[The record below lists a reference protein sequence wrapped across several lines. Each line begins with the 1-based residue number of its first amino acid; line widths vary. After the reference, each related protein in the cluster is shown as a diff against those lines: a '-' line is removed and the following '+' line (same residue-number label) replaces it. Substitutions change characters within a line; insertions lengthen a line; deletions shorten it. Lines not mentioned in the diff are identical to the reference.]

1 MKILILT
8 ALLCSTAHAVCS
20 EGRPSV
26 KKEYGSSQ
34 AVIIATV
41 THQNP
46 VPETRD
52 GSVYEGTNYRL
63 KVDRVFRG
71 RFLSGPT
78 IFSENSSGRFPM
90 EVNRKYLLFIYQQGG
105 RYSVDNCG
113 NSGLLTSDLAVLQAV
128 KKPPHT
134 K

>member
-1 MKILILT
+1 
-8 ALLCSTAHAVCS
+8 
-20 EGRPSV
+20 V

-78 IFSENSSGRFPM
+78 IFSENSSGRFLM

-128 KKPPHT
+128 KKLPHT

>member
-20 EGRPSV
+20 EGCPSV

>member
-1 MKILILT
+1 MRILILT

-20 EGRPSV
+20 EVRPSV
-26 KKEYGSSQ
+26 KMEYGSSQ

-128 KKPPHT
+128 KKLPHT